1 MDMGKSA
8 LLSGNP
14 VEFELTPLQL
24 GMVYES
30 TLAGQPWV
38 NLEQVVVHLDDEEI
52 DPADLRAAWN
62 AVAARHDALRLS
74 ILWRKRVSPVQIIHP
89 DVAIDIEV
97 EDWSALTAKRQALAL
112 ERHLSADR
120 ERGVDLEARPSWRV
134 QLIRLAPRRSVMI
147 WTVHHVLVDGRSISI
162 VLDEVFAALNQ
173 GSGDDPAQ
181 ARTCF
186 AEYLCALS
194 RHPKEDAMTFFES
207 YLADFDQPNELT
219 AAEFP
224 TSGAGPDRKVQIE
237 RRLEADLTEALN
249 DRAEAAG
256 ATLANVIHAAWGM
269 VVARWTGR
277 RDAVFGVTRAG
288 RHLLPDCAGTVGC
301 MINTVPLT
309 VALGPG
315 MAPGMGPGMGT
326 DRLLAGLRRDA
337 LAMRAHEHAALT
349 DIRRACGL
357 SGTMPMFESMVMFE
371 RQSLEQTMRQKGP
384 EWQNRRVELRE
395 EGALPLTLAVY
406 ADRQMLVMLEYAPGS
421 IPEHRAK
428 ALMTHFVELLA
439 SIAKSEPETPLENL
453 TMLPRWEEAALLAK
467 GRPERKLAPAPSCIA
482 SRYEQAVAA
491 HGTRSALSMVGQEQV
506 FTHNQLN
513 AWANGLAARLI
524 AQGAGP
530 GQIVA
535 ICLPRSPEFIVAMLA
550 IIKTGAAFLP
560 VDPSYPQA
568 VMEHMLTDS
577 GTRLMVGHP
586 TAGLPAQITLIAPDA
601 TPQDLPP
608 PRPAPDPDRLAYVI
622 YTSGSTGA
630 PKGVL
635 VPQRAI
641 SAHASAIAAEFA
653 LTPED
658 RVLQFASLSFDVSIE
673 EILPTLLTG
682 AHLILRN
689 DPIAGSI
696 PAFLDAVAQK
706 GITVLNLPTAFWHVM
721 VDDMARNGRS
731 LSRQVRLVI
740 VGGEQISPRALAT
753 WRRIAP
759 GPRWLNGYGPTETT
773 ITCTLHEPGPLAPG
787 EDVPIGRPTAHAR
800 AYILAADGSLAP
812 MGTAGDLW
820 IGGPAVTDGY
830 IGHEDQTASA
840 FHADRFAGQG
850 RMYRTG
856 DRARWNDDGTLAF
869 LGRQDRQVKLRG
881 FRIDLRHVEQV
892 LERDERVGRAV
903 ARVLGQGTTGARL
916 AAWVTGAEGKSRP
929 DPTALRKAVAGQMPA
944 HMLPAIVVVDEFP
957 RGPGGKI
964 DMEALPAPEQ
974 TTGGAALGS
983 SSEPTDAATGR
994 IAALMAGVLGVETI
1008 GPDDSFHDLG
1018 GHSLLAVQ
1026 LIGRIEAEMGHR
1038 LAVADLHRR
1047 PTPRA
1052 LAAAVDAAQ
1061 SGPRYI
1067 IPIQPH
1073 GTKPPLFG
1081 VHVLGRNE
1089 EYYRPLAK
1097 ALGPDQPVFGLSVG
1111 LLTQDTPI
1119 GVAATAKRY
1128 FDDIQH
1134 YHPEGPISLAAVSL
1148 GSYIAFDLAQQLLA
1162 AGRDVRML
1170 ALFDAEGPG
1179 GRSRLHGGARLAAH
1193 VRRAR
1198 QEGAA
1203 YLLHILSNRLVN
1215 LRNRVEKLR
1224 LRMASQ
1230 KREATAMTIGSFV
1243 AANELAVAAYEAQ
1256 PIDLPLTIF
1265 RAEEN
1270 IFDSPESRAEGLGWA
1285 PVAEAGFQVFD
1296 VPGDHLSILSPP
1308 NVDHLAA
1315 FMAQVL
1321 ARPKPGE

>member
-1 MDMGKSA
+1 MDMGKA
-8 LLSGNP
+8 ARLSGNP

-38 NLEQVVVHLDDEEI
+38 NLEQVVVHLDAETI

-97 EDWSALTAKRQALAL
+97 EDWSSLTAKRQSLAL

-120 ERGVDLEARPSWRV
+120 ERGVDLEASPSWRV

-147 WTVHHVLVDGRSISI
+147 WTVHHVLVDGRSIAI
-162 VLDEVFAALNQ
+162 VLDEVFAALDRK
-173 GSGDDPAQ
+173 SGGGQSHTSP
-181 ARTCF
+181 RF
-186 AEYLCALS
+186 ADYLCALN
-194 RHPKEDAMTFFES
+194 RQPKENSTTFFKT

-219 AAEFP
+219 AAEYP
-224 TSGAGPDRKVQIE
+224 AANEGPDRKIQIE

-288 RHLLPDCAGTVGC
+288 RHLLPDCVVTVGC

-315 MAPGMGPGMGT
+315 MGT
-326 DRLLAGLRRDA
+326 DRLLAGLRRDT
-337 LAMRAHEHAALT
+337 LAMRPHEHAALT

-357 SGTMPMFESMVMFE
+357 SGTMPLFESMVMFE

-395 EGALPLTLAVY
+395 EGALPLSLAVY
-406 ADRQMLVMLEYAPGS
+406 ADRQMQVMLEYAPGS
-421 IPEHRAK
+421 VPEHRAK

-439 SIAKSEPETPLENL
+439 SIAKSEPGTPLENL

-467 GRPERKLAPAPSCIA
+467 GRPDRKLTPAPACLA
-482 SRYEQAVAA
+482 TRYEQAVAT
-491 HGTRSALSMVGQEQV
+491 HGTRTALSMVGQDHV
-506 FTHNQLN
+506 FTHSQLN

-524 AQGAGP
+524 AHGAGP

-550 IIKTGAAFLP
+550 IVKAGAAFLP
-560 VDPSYPQA
+560 IDPSYPQA

-577 GTRLMVGHP
+577 GTRLMIGRP
-586 TAGLPAQITLIAPDA
+586 KEGLPARITLLAPEA
-601 TPQDLPP
+601 GPQVSPP

-635 VPQRAI
+635 VPQRSV

-682 AHLILRN
+682 AHLILRD

-731 LSRQVRLVI
+731 LPPHLRLVI

-773 ITCTLHEPGPLAPG
+773 ITCTLHEPGPLTPG

-800 AYILAADGSLAP
+800 AYILAADGSLTP

-820 IGGPAVTDGY
+820 IGGPAVSDGY
-830 IGHEDQTASA
+830 IGREDQTASA
-840 FHADRFAGQG
+840 FHPDRFAGQG

-856 DRARWNDDGTLAF
+856 DRARWNEDGTLAF

-881 FRIDLRHVEQV
+881 FRIDLRHVERM

-916 AAWVTGAEGKSRP
+916 AAWVTGAEGQARP
-929 DPTALRKAVAGQMPA
+929 DPMFLRISMAGHMPA

-974 TTGGAALGS
+974 TASGAASGS
-983 SSEPTDAATGR
+983 GRDHSDPTTGR
-994 IAALMAGVLGVETI
+994 IAALMGGVLGLEQI
-1008 GPDDSFHDLG
+1008 GSDDSFHDLG

-1026 LIGRIEAEMGHR
+1026 LIGQIEAEMGHR
-1038 LAVADLHRR
+1038 LAVADLHRS

-1052 LAAAVDAAQ
+1052 LAAAVNAAQ

-1067 IPIQPH
+1067 IPIQPN

-1119 GVAATAKRY
+1119 GVKATAKRY

-1134 YHPEGPISLAAVSL
+1134 YHPEGPVSLAAVSL
-1148 GSYIAFDLAQQLLA
+1148 GGYIAFDLAQQLLA
-1162 AGRDVRML
+1162 SGREVRML

-1179 GRSRLHGGARLAAH
+1179 GRSRLRGRARLAAH

-1198 QEGAA
+1198 HEGAA

-1215 LRNRVEKLR
+1215 LRNGVEKLR
-1224 LRMASQ
+1224 LRIASQ
-1230 KREATAMTIGSFV
+1230 KREAAPMTIDSFV

-1285 PVAEAGFQVFD
+1285 PVAEVGFQVFD
-1296 VPGDHLSILSPP
+1296 VPGDHLSILVPP

-1315 FMAQVL
+1315 FMTPVL
-1321 ARPKPGE
+1321 AGSKPGE